1 MWRPRLIPRQMPD
14 TIRLPAPPPDTVT
27 ITREVA
33 PPLPTGTATSMCLAT
48 GETIQVL
55 VTAQGD
61 TLVGPARTS
70 IRALRQAG
78 VVFAGDYAQGRAWFE
93 QDQQI
98 TFEEASYQKF
108 GGEIRLECPDI
119 MRVGEFQ
126 GVPLFARRDAE
137 RP

>member
-1 MWRPRLIPRQMPD
+1 
-14 TIRLPAPPPDTVT
+14 
-27 ITREVA
+27 
-33 PPLPTGTATSMCLAT
+33 MCLAT

-98 TFEEASYQKF
+98 TFEEASYQKS